1 MCDPRLR
8 KEGHFFMSKRN
19 NFMLCAVTALFVT
32 SCAQGNDNFIYHYE
46 ANFPTIETSNI
57 EVDKLIIGMECNYSP
72 FNWTDN
78 SDNDYNL
85 AISNVGGSYA
95 DGYDIQIAS
104 LLGKAL
110 NMDIEIIK
118 SDWESLV
125 PDIQT
130 NTINL
135 VLAGMT
141 DTEERRKS
149 IDFSDEYY
157 RSELVLITKKETSS
171 MYDHILEE
179 NELRSLLNDK
189 SIVSQVST
197 VTNDVIET
205 FKTNYNATHLSPLA
219 TFADCA
225 IDVSNGLAFAMTAEY
240 PVAQSIVN
248 SNSSLGIIRISQD
261 ILGVDLSEL
270 GVSIG
275 IKKGNTNLKRCINEA
290 LSYISQDLRNLMMS
304 EAVIRSGE

>member
-8 KEGHFFMSKRN
+8 KGGHFFMSKKN

-32 SCAQGNDNFIYHYE
+32 SCSPANDDFIYHYE
-46 ANFPTIETSNI
+46 PTFASIDTTNI
-57 EVDKLIIGMECNYSP
+57 EVNKLIVGMECNYSP

-85 AISNVGGSYA
+85 AIRNIGGSFA
-95 DGYDIQIAS
+95 DGYDVQIAA

-110 NMDIEIIK
+110 NMEVEIIK
-118 SDWESLV
+118 ENWESLV
-125 PDIQT
+125 PDVQT

-141 DTEERRKS
+141 DTEERRES

-157 RSELVLITKKETSS
+157 RSELVLITKKDTSALYNS
-171 MYDHILEE
+171 VLTSEE
-179 NELRSLLNDK
+179 VKTLLNNK
-189 SIVSQVST
+189 SIISQVST

-205 FKTNYNATHLSPLA
+205 FVSNYNAIHLSPLG
-219 TFADCA
+219 TFAECA

-240 PVAQSIVN
+240 PVAQAIVS
-248 SNSSLGIIRISQD
+248 SNPSLGIIRISQD

-275 IKKGNTNLKRCINEA
+275 IKKGNDNLKRCINEA

-304 EAVIRSGE
+304 EAVTRSGE

>member
-1 MCDPRLR
+1 
-8 KEGHFFMSKRN
+8 MSKKN

-32 SCAQGNDNFIYHYE
+32 SCSPVSDDFIYHYE
-46 ANFPTIETSNI
+46 PSFSSIDTTNI
-57 EVDKLIIGMECNYSP
+57 EVNKLIVGMECNYSP
-72 FNWTDN
+72 LNWTDN

-85 AISNVGGSYA
+85 AIHNIGGSFA
-95 DGYDIQIAS
+95 DGYDVQIAA

-110 NMDIEIIK
+110 NMEVEIIK
-118 SDWESLV
+118 ENWESLV
-125 PDIQT
+125 PDVQT

-149 IDFSDEYY
+149 IDFSEEYY
-157 RSELVLITKKETSS
+157 RSELVLITKKDTSS
-171 MYDHILEE
+171 LYNSVLTSEE
-179 NELRSLLNDK
+179 VKTLLNNK
-189 SIVSQVST
+189 SIISQVST

-205 FKTNYNATHLSPLA
+205 FVSNYSAIHLSPLG
-219 TFADCA
+219 TFAECA

-240 PVAQSIVN
+240 PVAQAIVN
-248 SNSSLGIIRISQD
+248 SNPSLGIIRISQD

-275 IKKGNTNLKRCINEA
+275 IKKGNDNLKRCINEA
-290 LSYISQDLRNLMMS
+290 LSYISQDSRNLMMS
-304 EAVIRSGE
+304 EAVTRSGE